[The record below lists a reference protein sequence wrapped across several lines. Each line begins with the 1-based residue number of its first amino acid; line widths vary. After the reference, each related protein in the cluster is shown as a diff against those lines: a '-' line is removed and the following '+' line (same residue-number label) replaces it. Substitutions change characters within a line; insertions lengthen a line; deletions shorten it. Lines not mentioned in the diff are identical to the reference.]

1 MKKIILLLVFFLN
14 CFFLQAQPSYCLDSC
29 IALALKQNVEIKNK
43 LLQIDMAKQ
52 TKKEAF
58 TKYFPNI
65 SANFIGFAAR
75 VDGGINAK
83 YSAVIENYN
92 LPPTQVNLCYKL
104 LINKGFITGVTAV
117 QPIFAGGRIFTGNKL
132 ANIGIKVE
140 KLQLSLTEN
149 EIKRKIEELFFQIIS
164 LEEKKKTIDI
174 VSTQLNNIH
183 KDAEVSVKAGLINA
197 NDFLKVQLKQQEIE
211 SAKIKV
217 ENGIRMSKLAL
228 RQYTGI
234 PEKDFNIIYDSIS
247 MPASPLTYYLPP
259 EEAVNKRI
267 ENQLLQCQKEANK
280 LQKQMEIGKYLPS
293 IAIGGSY
300 LYNEMINSKNNI
312 GFVFGIISIP
322 ISDWWGGAHAIQ
334 KHRLQEKIDNNNY
347 ENNIQLL
354 QLEIEQSWNEL
365 NEAYMQLQISQLA
378 IAQTQDNLRIYNDR
392 YLSGTITLSN
402 LLEIQTLLQQNQD
415 AYLDAYITFTKKRTY
430 YLQITGQ

>member
-1 MKKIILLLVFFLN
+1 M
-14 CFFLQAQPSYCLDSC
+14 
-29 IALALKQNVEIKNK
+29 
-43 LLQIDMAKQ
+43 
-52 TKKEAF
+52 
-58 TKYFPNI
+58 
-65 SANFIGFAAR
+65 
-75 VDGGINAK
+75 
-83 YSAVIENYN
+83 
-92 LPPTQVNLCYKL
+92 
-104 LINKGFITGVTAV
+104 
-117 QPIFAGGRIFTGNKL
+117 
-132 ANIGIKVE
+132 
-140 KLQLSLTEN
+140 
-149 EIKRKIEELFFQIIS
+149 
-164 LEEKKKTIDI
+164 
-174 VSTQLNNIH
+174 
-183 KDAEVSVKAGLINA
+183 KAGLINA

-300 LYNEMINSKNNI
+300 LYNEMVNSKNNI

-392 YLSGTITLSN
+392 YLSGTITLAN